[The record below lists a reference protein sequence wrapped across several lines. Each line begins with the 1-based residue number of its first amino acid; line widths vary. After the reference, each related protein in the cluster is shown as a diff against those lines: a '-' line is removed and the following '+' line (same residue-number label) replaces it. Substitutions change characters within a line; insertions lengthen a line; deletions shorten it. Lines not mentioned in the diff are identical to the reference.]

1 MERFL
6 RCNLGLFALVHY
18 WNKNYVSRTFD
29 IKKTLEAIDFNRKKD
44 SCNTLQLM
52 LSQVTQAQNL
62 PKDNELLLQSFW
74 R

>member
-29 IKKTLEAIDFNRKKD
+29 IKKTLKAIDFNRKKD
-44 SCNTLQLM
+44 SCNALQLM